1 MANTETVI
9 VVGGGVIGIACAH
22 YLRQAGL
29 DVTVVDQGKIAQ
41 ACSRSNCGYICPS
54 HVQPLTEPGAFGLAI
69 RSMFN
74 SQSPFRVKPQLDPG
88 LWHWMMQF
96 ARRCTHAQV
105 LRAGKSLQAILD
117 ASMEE
122 YRRLL
127 PLLSA
132 ETEWRENGLLYV
144 LQTQRGLEDF
154 ARHDDLTTKHF
165 GVQSKR
171 LSGTELA
178 NFDDG
183 FVPNL
188 AGAFW
193 YPGDGSVSPEGL
205 NRAWLASTRT
215 QGVDYIED
223 CQVHSIL
230 KDSGRVVGL
239 ETDQGELSAD
249 QFVFALGAWSKRWA
263 SSLGGSIPV
272 QPGKGYSVTF
282 ARPQDAPKYPT
293 LFPEHKI
300 GVSPF
305 ERTMRLGSMMEFAGY
320 DATIPPARIAQ
331 LRDSARPYLKCD
343 VDGEAIDTWYGWRP
357 MTWDS
362 LPIIGRAGSLSNAY
376 LATGH
381 NMLGL
386 SLAPSTGRLI
396 SEMVVD
402 ADPHI
407 APDPYSPSRF

>member
-1 MANTETVI
+1 
-9 VVGGGVIGIACAH
+9 
-22 YLRQAGL
+22 
-29 DVTVVDQGKIAQ
+29 
-41 ACSRSNCGYICPS
+41 
-54 HVQPLTEPGAFGLAI
+54 
-69 RSMFN
+69 MFN

-105 LRAGKSLQAILD
+105 LRAGKSLQTILD

-122 YRRLL
+122 YRQLL
-127 PLLSA
+127 PSLSA
-132 ETEWRENGLLYV
+132 DSEWRENGLLYV

-205 NRAWLASTRT
+205 NQAWLASTRA
-215 QGVDYIED
+215 QGVAYIED
-223 CQVHSIL
+223 CQVHSVL

-249 QFVFALGAWSKRWA
+249 QFVFALGHGPNAGHRA
-263 SSLGGSIPV
+263 SGAPFR
-272 QPGKGYSVTF
+272 YSQAKV
-282 ARPQDAPKYPT
+282 
-293 LFPEHKI
+293 I
-300 GVSPF
+300 
-305 ERTMRLGSMMEFAGY
+305 
-320 DATIPPARIAQ
+320 
-331 LRDSARPYLKCD
+331 
-343 VDGEAIDTWYGWRP
+343 
-357 MTWDS
+357 
-362 LPIIGRAGSLSNAY
+362 
-376 LATGH
+376 
-381 NMLGL
+381 
-386 SLAPSTGRLI
+386 
-396 SEMVVD
+396 
-402 ADPHI
+402 
-407 APDPYSPSRF
+407 PSRSRGRKTHPNIQLYFQNTRSACHPLKAQCVSVR